1 MNKAR
6 LCLTLLLLATPA
18 GSTTPCPRNQVV
30 GEYRIL
36 ELLSVRIDGV
46 PQTDLRAYDRYEVA
60 VGAEALTDRLDRSAS
75 YVRFRADRVEV
86 GSFGREQFE
95 SLSEFYP
102 TAPRPVPS
110 PIAATD
116 EGFE

>member
-1 MNKAR
+1 MNKT
-6 LCLTLLLLATPA
+6 LCLTVLLLAAPA

-30 GEYRIL
+30 GEYRML

-46 PQTDLRAYDRYEVA
+46 SQSDLAAYDGYEVA
-60 VGAEALTDRLDRSAS
+60 VGAEALTDRLDGSAS

-102 TAPRPVPS
+102 TAPEPVPS
-110 PIAATD
+110 PIAATGD
-116 EGFE
+116 GSE

>member
-6 LCLTLLLLATPA
+6 LCLALLFLTAPA
-18 GSTTPCPRNQVV
+18 GSTTPCPRDQVV
-30 GEYRIL
+30 GEYRML
-36 ELLSVRIDGV
+36 ELLSVRVDGV
-46 PQTDLRAYDRYEVA
+46 SQSDLGAYDRYDVG
-60 VGAEALTDRLDRSAS
+60 VGAEALTDRLDGSAV

-102 TAPRPVPS
+102 TAPAPVPS
-110 PIAATD
+110 PIAATGD
-116 EGFE
+116 GPE